1 MRKLLLVSF
10 SLLTV
15 ISMLTACG
23 TPATE
28 EPTEAPVVAPTEPP
42 PPPAEP
48 LKIGMVTDM
57 GGIDDKSFNASAWAG
72 MEDAEADLGVEVA
85 YLESQQQTDYAV
97 NITQFLDQE
106 YDLIVTVGFLLGEDT
121 ATFAAQDPDTNFAI
135 VDFAYDPTIPNVLGL
150 TFATDEAAFLAGYAA
165 AGMSKTG
172 KVGTF
177 GGIEIPPVTIFMTG
191 YKAGVD
197 YYNAQHGTNVEVLG
211 MDLFVGNFESTD
223 DGRRAG
229 EDLIAEGADVIM
241 PVAGPV
247 GLGTAAAVQENPGTM
262 LVGVDTDWCV
272 SAEEYCDVTLTS
284 VMKNINIAV
293 RTAID
298 MAVDGSFAGG
308 IYVGTIANGGVGLA
322 PFHEFDGQVSDEL
335 KAELAEVEQGLAA
348 GTLTTAG
355 EAVEAPAG
363 EWLSQ
368 SADNCD
374 YGGEFLTIEALDELT
389 VKFTLCYPDP
399 AFPSKIA
406 FSAFPI
412 NDTAYLEE
420 TGGGG
425 DIVDNPIGTGPYM
438 VENWNRGSELVMT
451 RFDDYWGDPAIA
463 DTLIFRWNSEAAA
476 RLVELQAGTID
487 GMDNPGSDDFS
498 VIENDPNLTLYE
510 RPGTNIFYIGMNN
523 TYPPFDN
530 ERVRQAFAMAIDK
543 QRIVDN
549 FYPRGS
555 IVADQFMPPA
565 IFGYTPEVEWYEYNP
580 DMAKQILEE
589 EGVLPGFQT
598 TITYRDVVRS
608 YLPEPGV
615 VAQDFQAQMAAIG
628 VDVEIV
634 VMESGAFLD
643 ASDAGEIDGFH
654 MLGWGADYP
663 DATNFLDFHFGSGA
677 SDQFG
682 NGWEDI
688 WDSLSRAGALADPE
702 ERYPIYIEANE
713 LIKQHVPMIPIA
725 HGGSGTAFLADVDG
739 AHASPLGN
747 EYFAVMTPGDRDQ
760 IVWMQNAEP
769 IGLYCPDETDGES
782 LRPCEQ
788 IHEPLLGYEVGGAA
802 VVPLLATGCDAS
814 DDLTE
819 WTCHLRE
826 GVTFHNGAT
835 LDANDAVLSYLVQ
848 WDAANPLHVGRDGN
862 FTYFNA
868 LFGAF
873 LNAPE

>member
-1 MRKLLLVSF
+1 MRKLLLTCI

-15 ISMLTACG
+15 VTLLAACG
-23 TPATE
+23 PA
-28 EPTEAPVVAPTEPP
+28 PTEAPPEEVPEEVPEEAPPEV
-42 PPPAEP
+42 
-48 LKIGMVTDM
+48 LKAGQVTDM
-57 GGIDDKSFNASAWAG
+57 GGIDDKSFNQTAWHG
-72 MEDAEADLGVEVA
+72 LEMAEEQLGVEVA
-85 YLESQQQTDYAV
+85 YLESQGPADYAP
-97 NITQFLDQE
+97 NIIQFLDQDF
-106 YDLIVTVGFLLGEDT
+106 DLIVTVGFMLGEDT
-121 ATFAAQDPDTNFAI
+121 ATFAEQNPDTNFAI
-135 VDFAYDPTIPNVLGL
+135 VDFGYDPVIPNVLGL
-150 TFATDEAAFLAGYAA
+150 TFATDQAAFLAGYVA
-165 AGMSKTG
+165 AGMSQTG
-172 KVGTF
+172 KIGTF
-177 GGIEIPPVTIFMTG
+177 GGIEIPTVTIFMVG
-191 YKAGVD
+191 LQAGVD
-197 YYNAQHGTNVEVLG
+197 YYNEVHGTDVEVLG

-229 EDLIAEGADVIM
+229 EDLIAEGADIIM

-247 GLGTAAAVQENPGTM
+247 GLGTAAAIHDNPGTM
-262 LVGVDTDWCV
+262 LIGVDVDWCV
-272 SAEEYCDVTLTS
+272 SAAEYCDVTLTS
-284 VMKNINIAV
+284 VVKNMDVAV
-293 RTAID
+293 LE
-298 MAVDGSFAGG
+298 AVKRVQEGTFEGG
-308 IYVGTIANGGVGLA
+308 FYVGTLANDGVGIA
-322 PFHEFDGQVSDEL
+322 DFHEFDDDVPDDL
-335 KAELAEVEQGLAA
+335 KAELQDIRQAIAE
-348 GTLTTAG
+348 GTIAVG
-355 EAVEAPAG
+355 VAEAPPEEAPAEG
-363 EWLSQ
+363 MSY
-368 SADNCD
+368 SAESCD
-374 YGGEFLTIEALDELT
+374 YGGEFLSIEAVDELT

-498 VIENDPNLTLYE
+498 VIEDDPNLALYE
-510 RPGTNIFYIGMNN
+510 RPGTNIFYLGMNN
-523 TYPPFDN
+523 TYAPFDN

-543 QRIVDN
+543 QRFVDN

-555 IVADQFMPPA
+555 IVADQFMPPSL
-565 IFGYTPEVEWYEYNP
+565 FGYTPEVEWYEYDP

-589 EGVLPGFQT
+589 EGVLPGFET

-615 VAQDFQAQMAAIG
+615 VAQDFQAQLAAIG
-628 VDVEIV
+628 VTVEIV

-643 ASDAGEIDGFH
+643 ACDAGEVGGFH

-663 DATNFLDFHFGSGA
+663 DATNFLDFHFGKGA
-677 SDQFG
+677 SVQFG
-682 NGWEDI
+682 DGWEDI
-688 WDSLSRAGALADPE
+688 WDALSRGGALAAPDD
-702 ERYPIYIEANE
+702 RYPVYVEANE

-725 HGGSGTAFLADVDG
+725 HGGSGCAYQADVAG
-739 AHASPLGN
+739 AHSSPLGN

-760 IVWMQNAEP
+760 FVWMQNAEP

-788 IHEPLLGYEVGGAA
+788 IHEPLLAYEVGGAA
-802 VVPLLATGCDAS
+802 VVPALATGCDAS

-826 GVTFHNGAT
+826 GVKFHNGAT
-835 LDANDAVLSYLVQ
+835 LDADDVVLSYVVQ
-848 WDAANPLHVGRDGN
+848 WDAAHPLHVGRDGN

-868 LFGAF
+868 DFGAF
-873 LNAPE
+873 LNAE